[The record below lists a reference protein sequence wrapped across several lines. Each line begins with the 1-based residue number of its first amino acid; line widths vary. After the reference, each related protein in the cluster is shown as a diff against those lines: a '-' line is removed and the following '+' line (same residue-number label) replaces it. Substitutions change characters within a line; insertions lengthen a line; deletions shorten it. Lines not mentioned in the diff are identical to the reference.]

1 MLVSWSLRFLNG
13 RVQAMIGVAMSS
25 ALKRRKRREKDEAK
39 RARKEGRERDREAR
53 GRADVAGGVR
63 ATATTAAPPR
73 DGGAEDDDDRKG
85 SDGEDSYS
93 GMTSSNVT
101 RIAPPSFED
110 IDVYADRVGRTAS
123 SLQDLD

>member
-63 ATATTAAPPR
+63 ATATTAAPQR
-73 DGGAEDDDDRKG
+73 DGGADDDDDREG

-110 IDVYADRVGRTAS
+110 IDVHADSVGEKAS